1 MTKREARLAAFC
13 QAVVAIDLALLDGWE
28 SLDQYGADREQV
40 EDALREL
47 SEDLMRRAGIS

>member
-1 MTKREARLAAFC
+1 MTKREARLTALY